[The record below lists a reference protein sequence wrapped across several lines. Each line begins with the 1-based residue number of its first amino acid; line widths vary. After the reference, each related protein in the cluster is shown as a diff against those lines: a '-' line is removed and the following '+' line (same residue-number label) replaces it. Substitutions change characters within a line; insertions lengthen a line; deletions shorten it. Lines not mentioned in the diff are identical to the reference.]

1 MKDLQTITKE
11 IDALVYS
18 QSVVVKLLCP
28 FTVTI
33 AQRVPLATWKMCVY
47 WEDSFSVWVI
57 PVRTPAEEW
66 QPLFRE
72 ADFFKSESV
81 IL

>member
-1 MKDLQTITKE
+1 MKDLETITNE
-11 IDALVYS
+11 VDALVYS
-18 QSVVVKLLCP
+18 QSVVIKLLCP

-33 AQRVPLATWKMCVY
+33 AQRVPLATWKLCVY

-57 PVRTPAEEW
+57 PLRTTADVW

-72 ADFFKSESV
+72 ADIFKSESV

>member
-1 MKDLQTITKE
+1 MKDLQTITSE
-11 IDALVYS
+11 VETLIYS

-28 FTVTI
+28 FTVTL
-33 AQRVPLATWKMCVY
+33 AQRVPLATWKLCVY
-47 WEDSFSVWVI
+47 WEDEFSVWVL
-57 PVRTPAEEW
+57 PKRTPADNW
-66 QPLFRE
+66 KPLFRE

>member
-1 MKDLQTITKE
+1 MKDLETITNE
-11 IDALVYS
+11 VDALVYS

-33 AQRVPLATWKMCVY
+33 AQRVPLATWKLCVY

-57 PVRTPAEEW
+57 PLRTPADVW

-72 ADFFKSESV
+72 ADIFKSESV

>member
-57 PVRTPAEEW
+57 PTRTPVEEW

>member
-1 MKDLQTITKE
+1 MKDLQTITQE

-18 QSVVVKLLCP
+18 RSVIIKLLCP

-33 AQRVPLATWKMCVY
+33 AQRVPLATWKLCVY
-47 WEDSFSVWVI
+47 WEDEFSVWVI
-57 PVRTPAEEW
+57 PKRTRIEEW

-81 IL
+81 VL